1 MPIIDNNRHA
11 SNIIFG
17 QIDNNCN
24 LPLDYR
30 CDAESIRQI
39 EHYFNRIY
47 DGSITYVRDID
58 TYLIYNNMQY
68 EVAILRYEFKDTTKM
83 LKEWKIYYD
92 GSMKTMYDIKNTNF
106 IHDIPSDNINETAK
120 YLNICYDTENNY
132 GTSSNPNTIFNKY
145 MRGYDALIDI
155 KNGIIIKKTALGDN
169 NVIVDGD
176 INKFAPRYILLEVKK
191 LSFIEDIV
199 NVNKNQF
206 TMIRLIYNCIS
217 ILYSAISSTID
228 NESNKQIISNTLDS
242 IRNILISSKSLESI
256 MNDYNEKSKPVVE
269 AIDKYKKIFV
279 HEVADHL

>member
-1 MPIIDNNRHA
+1 
-11 SNIIFG
+11 
-17 QIDNNCN
+17 
-24 LPLDYR
+24 
-30 CDAESIRQI
+30 
-39 EHYFNRIY
+39 
-47 DGSITYVRDID
+47 
-58 TYLIYNNMQY
+58 MQY
-68 EVAILRYEFKDTTKM
+68 EVAILRYEFKDTTEM

-106 IHDIPSDNINETAK
+106 IHDIPSNNINETAK
-120 YLNICYDTENNY
+120 YLNICYDKKNNY

-155 KNGIIIKKTALGDN
+155 KNGIIIKKTTLGDN

-217 ILYSAISSTID
+217 ILYSAISSTMD

-269 AIDKYKKIFV
+269 AIDKYKKISV
-279 HEVADHL
+279 HEMADHL